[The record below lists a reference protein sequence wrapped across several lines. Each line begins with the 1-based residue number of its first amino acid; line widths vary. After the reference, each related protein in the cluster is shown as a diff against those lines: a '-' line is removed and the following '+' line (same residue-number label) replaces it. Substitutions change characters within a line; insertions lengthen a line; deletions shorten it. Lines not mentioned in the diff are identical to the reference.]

1 MSPELDRPYLIIP
14 LFIEQPTWGGSYIV
28 SYKQIQDEE
37 LRARKIG
44 QSYELYGGSILSLSS
59 SSADS
64 QFQNDLVEY
73 NKTGRLSSESNYI
86 KLQGLIDK
94 NPTQILGPSFPNK
107 TMPLLIKFTQA
118 LGNSFQIHVKKSQK
132 QSRWK
137 PKPES
142 WYYLEDGII
151 TYGIKKGVNMQE
163 FKQVCLAIEE
173 KMLALSTSLKIG
185 ALSYGRAKEKAE
197 SFIKSVN
204 PWQFV
209 NVHKVKK
216 HSIVDL
222 SPGGI
227 QHAWEEDPVSYPLG
241 NVLYE
246 IQLDVTDDESTIRAF
261 DKGKIQ
267 PEGTLRTMHIE
278 DYFSYI
284 DTDPEHNDLS
294 LAMKKREG
302 QSLLHTSHYSLDVA
316 TIQKEVV
323 VENPSSFI
331 HIFVLEGELR
341 VETPTRTL
349 SVEKGHSCFI
359 PRAVKTFALSPTQEK
374 TNILKTYIG

>member
-1 MSPELDRPYLIIP
+1 MSLELDRPYLIIP
-14 LFIEQPTWGGSYIV
+14 RFIEQPTWGGSYIV
-28 SYKQIQDEE
+28 SYKQIEDEE

-64 QFQNDLVEY
+64 QFQSDLIEY
-73 NKTGRLSSESNYI
+73 NKNGRLSSESNYI
-86 KLQGLIDK
+86 KLQDLVDQ
-94 NPTQILGPSFPNK
+94 NPTHTLGSSFPHI

-118 LGNSFQIHVKKSQK
+118 LGNSFQIHVRKSQK
-132 QSRWK
+132 QDRWK

-142 WYYLEDGII
+142 WYYLEDGIVS
-151 TYGIKKGVNMQE
+151 YGIKKGANMQE

-173 KMLALSTSLKIG
+173 KMLTLSNSLKIG
-185 ALSYGRAKEKAE
+185 ALSYGRTKEKAD
-197 SFIKSVN
+197 SFIKNIN
-204 PWQFV
+204 PWRFI
-209 NVHKVKK
+209 NIHKVKK

-222 SPGGI
+222 SPGAI
-227 QHAWEEDPVSYPLG
+227 QHSWEEDPINLPQG
-241 NVLYE
+241 NILYE
-246 IQLDVTDDESTIRAF
+246 VQLDVTDDESTIRAF
-261 DKGKIQ
+261 DKGKMQ
-267 PEGTLRTMHIE
+267 PDGTLRTMHIE

-323 VENPSSFI
+323 IENPPSFI
-331 HIFVLEGELR
+331 HVFVLEGELR

-349 SVEKGHSCFI
+349 SVEKGYSCFV

-374 TNILKTYIG
+374 TSILKTYVG

>member
-14 LFIEQPTWGGSYIV
+14 HFVEQPTWGGSYIV
-28 SYKQIQDEE
+28 SYKQIADEE
-37 LRARKIG
+37 LKLRKIG

-64 QFQNDLVEY
+64 QFQNDIVEY
-73 NKTGRLSSESNYI
+73 NKSGSLSSDSDYVT
-86 KLQGLIDK
+86 LQNLTDQ
-94 NPTQILGPSFPNK
+94 NPSRVLGSSFPH
-107 TMPLLIKFTQA
+107 TRMPLLIKFTQA

-142 WYYLEDGII
+142 WYYLEDGVI
-151 TYGIKKGVNMQE
+151 TYGVKKGADMDE
-163 FKQVCLAIEE
+163 FKQACLAIEE
-173 KMLALSTSLKIG
+173 KMIALSDSLTIG

-204 PWQFV
+204 PWRFV
-209 NVHKVKK
+209 NTHRVKR

-222 SPGGI
+222 SPGAV
-227 QHAWEEDPVSYPLG
+227 QHSWEEDPVSCPHG

-246 IQLDVTDDESTIRAF
+246 VQLDVTDDESTIRAF

-267 PEGTLRTMHIE
+267 PDGTIRKIHVE
-278 DYFSYI
+278 DYFAHI

-294 LAMKKREG
+294 LAMRKREG
-302 QSLLHTSHYSLDVA
+302 HSLIHTSHYSLDAA
-316 TIQKEVV
+316 TIQKEAV
-323 VENPSSFI
+323 VENPPSFV
-331 HIFVLEGELR
+331 HIFVIEGELR

-349 SVEKGHSCFI
+349 SVEKGYSCFI

-374 TNILKTYIG
+374 TSILKTYIK

>member
-1 MSPELDRPYLIIP
+1 MSLELDRPYLVIP
-14 LFIEQPTWGGSYIV
+14 RFIEQPTWGGSYIV

-44 QSYELYGGSILSLSS
+44 QSYELYGGSLLSLSS

-64 QFQNDLVEY
+64 QFQQDLIEY
-73 NKTGRLSSESNYI
+73 NKLGRLSSSATHV
-86 KLQGLIDK
+86 KLQDLVDQ
-94 NPTQILGPSFPNK
+94 NPSQVLGSSFPHK

-132 QSRWK
+132 QSKWK

-142 WYYLEDGII
+142 WYYLEDGVI
-151 TYGIKKGVNMQE
+151 TYGLKRGADLGE
-163 FKQVCLAIEE
+163 FKRVCLAVEE
-173 KMLALSTSLKIG
+173 KMITLSTSLKNG

-204 PWQFV
+204 PWQFI
-209 NVHKVKK
+209 NIHKVKK

-222 SPGGI
+222 SQGAV
-227 QHAWEEDPVSYPLG
+227 QHSWEEDPIHFPLG
-241 NVLYE
+241 NIVYE
-246 IQLDVTDDESTIRAF
+246 VQLDVTDDESTIRAF

-267 PEGTLRTMHIE
+267 PDGTIRKIHVE
-278 DYFSYI
+278 DYFAFI
-284 DTDPEHNDLS
+284 DTDPEHNDLN

-302 QSLLHTSHYSLDVA
+302 QSLLHTPYYSLDAA

-323 VENPSSFI
+323 VENPTSFI

-374 TNILKTYIG
+374 TSILKTHIG